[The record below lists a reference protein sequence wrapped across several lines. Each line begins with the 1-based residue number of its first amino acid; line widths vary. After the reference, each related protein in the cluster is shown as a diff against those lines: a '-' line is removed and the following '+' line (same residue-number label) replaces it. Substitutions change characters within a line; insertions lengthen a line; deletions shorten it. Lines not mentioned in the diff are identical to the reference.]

1 MADVKT
7 VLETGAKEA
16 TTTDAALG
24 VVAVLASGTII
35 SSYMGLFGRS
45 RAVRSLALGALSAS
59 LFGYAAIGGS
69 SLSGRMKTGAKA
81 FSGTLGLMSL
91 VALVQEVLGGR
102 TSMESQVYPV
112 GEGRVIGSM
121 TSEDT
126 FSPLGTVSN
135 NAETFAAEEAP
146 VEESPSWNPID
157 MGQYNPLDGQHQDMG
172 YAPPIWMGDA
182 VPEVQEE
189 AKTAHAG
196 NVDVGGTV
204 IGGSMDVIKSYLTPS
219 NTMNSA
225 GFTGNGVPVAFYA
238 DSGEVGNMLKG
249 AEGQGRIMGQ

>member
-1 MADVKT
+1 MADVKK

-16 TTTDAALG
+16 VTTESCALG

-45 RAVRSLALGALSAS
+45 RAVRTLALGALSAS
-59 LFGYAAIGGS
+59 LFGYAAVGGA

-81 FSGTLGLMSL
+81 FSGTLGLMTL
-91 VALVQEVLGGR
+91 VALVQEVMGGK

-126 FSPLGTVSN
+126 FSPIGTVSN

-146 VEESPSWNPID
+146 VAESPSWNPID
-157 MGQYNPLDGQHQDMG
+157 MSQYNPLDGQHQDMG
-172 YAPPIWMGDA
+172 YALLFGWEMPFPKSKKKSRPHTQEMLMLAEQSLVVQTMLSSPILFQA
-182 VPEVQEE
+182 
-189 AKTAHAG
+189 T
-196 NVDVGGTV
+196 
-204 IGGSMDVIKSYLTPS
+204 L
-219 NTMNSA
+219 
-225 GFTGNGVPVAFYA
+225 
-238 DSGEVGNMLKG
+238 
-249 AEGQGRIMGQ
+249 